1 MSAAEIRRPDLMVD
15 EFAFWDECA
24 TAAAVLTT
32 EDTEGHRAGMAGPE
46 VEQEAAEET
55 EELLEAGRLTIN
67 LKGWPDT
74 PEERNAREWEIVAVK
89 DRVERRRLQ
98 AMEDGKG
105 ELLLAGTAVVVLV
118 EHSWHWTLVR
128 LPEGRRL
135 WVRSAYVEKVTS
147 NVNQS

>member
-15 EFAFWDECA
+15 EFAFWKDAGTE
-24 TAAAVLTT
+24 AVLTT
-32 EDTEGHRAGMAGPE
+32 EDTEGHRAGMEGPE
-46 VEQEAAEET
+46 ND

-89 DRVERRRLQ
+89 DKAERRRLQ
-98 AMEDGKG
+98 ALEDSKG
-105 ELLLAGTAVVVLV
+105 ELLLRGTEVVVLV

-135 WVRSAYVEKVTS
+135 WVRSAYVEKV
-147 NVNQS
+147 